1 MRSARWLLAPLA
13 LFSLACS
20 GVSPGSEAAR
30 TPAPDLTPVL
40 GQWDGEITVGAARI
54 WFIVDCVEDDGRLEC
69 TLDYPDAGL
78 ERQPLSEVSF
88 VSGRLHFEL
97 EGDFGVAVWDG
108 ELRRGVVEGDYEESG
123 VSAPFRMRRHPIGP
137 AETIYLDY
145 LVEEVEFASGDFIL
159 SGTLTMPLEGAPH
172 PAVVLLSG
180 SGPQTRDYGPGV
192 FPMFRIMADHLT
204 NNGIAVLRYDDPG
217 AGSSIGDPLDVTI
230 DDRIDIISAALDLL
244 LDHDRI
250 DSSRIGLVG
259 HSEGGTVAP
268 RVANQSE
275 HVSFLVLVAGTAL
288 TGGEIIRHQ
297 NEVILESQGLTG
309 EELSE
314 QLDFVDVVREA
325 VETDTGWEEVE
336 REMRRLLY
344 ESIERMSLRERALI
358 TDDDAWVDAVAQ
370 AQLATLRSPWYR
382 SFYVYDPAVALAEL
396 AVPVLAVFAEHDLQ
410 IPGQPNEAAMRKALT
425 EAGNPDFTI
434 VTVGDTDHSFQGDY
448 SDTLLEQYDRLEY
461 EFAPGF
467 LDTITDWISGRVREA

>member
-1 MRSARWLLAPLA
+1 M
-13 LFSLACS
+13 
-20 GVSPGSEAAR
+20 
-30 TPAPDLTPVL
+30 
-40 GQWDGEITVGAARI
+40 
-54 WFIVDCVEDDGRLEC
+54 
-69 TLDYPDAGL
+69 
-78 ERQPLSEVSF
+78 
-88 VSGRLHFEL
+88 
-97 EGDFGVAVWDG
+97 
-108 ELRRGVVEGDYEESG
+108 
-123 VSAPFRMRRHPIGP
+123 
-137 AETIYLDY
+137 
-145 LVEEVEFASGDFIL
+145 
-159 SGTLTMPLEGAPH
+159 
-172 PAVVLLSG
+172 
-180 SGPQTRDYGPGV
+180 
-192 FPMFRIMADHLT
+192 
-204 NNGIAVLRYDDPG
+204 
-217 AGSSIGDPLDVTI
+217 
-230 DDRIDIISAALDLL
+230 
-244 LDHDRI
+244 
-250 DSSRIGLVG
+250 G

-434 VTVGDTDHSFQGDY
+434 VTVGDTDHSFPGG
-448 SDTLLEQYDRLEY
+448 LLRH
-461 EFAPGF
+461 A
-467 LDTITDWISGRVREA
+467 SGAVRPAGIRVRSGFPGHDHGLDQWPGAGSLRIISVNSPGSDWAVIEPPCWRTTSLQRLRPNPTPVPEGFVV

>member
-1 MRSARWLLAPLA
+1 MRSARGLLALLA
-13 LFSLACS
+13 LGALACS
-20 GVSPGSEAAR
+20 GTE
-30 TPAPDLTPVL
+30 PAPR
-40 GQWDGEITVGAARI
+40 A
-54 WFIVDCVEDDGRLEC
+54 
-69 TLDYPDAGL
+69 
-78 ERQPLSEVSF
+78 
-88 VSGRLHFEL
+88 
-97 EGDFGVAVWDG
+97 
-108 ELRRGVVEGDYEESG
+108 VEGPEPAPKAVENASPDPDREVEPNREE
-123 VSAPFRMRRHPIGP
+123 A
-137 AETIYLDY
+137 
-145 LVEEVEFASGDFIL
+145 VEFASGDFIL
-159 SGTLTMPLEGAPH
+159 AGTLTMPLEGAPH

-180 SGPQTRDYGPGV
+180 SGAQTRDYGPGA
-192 FPMFRIMADHLT
+192 FPMFGLMADHLT
-204 NNGIAVLRYDDPG
+204 NSGIAVLRYDDPG
-217 AGSSIGDPLDVTI
+217 AGSSIGDWLDVTI
-230 DDRIDIISAALDLL
+230 DDRIGIISAALDLL
-244 LDHDRI
+244 LYHDRI

-275 HVSFLVLVAGTAL
+275 HVSFVVLVAGTAL
-288 TGGEIIRHQ
+288 AGGEIIRHQ

-309 EELSE
+309 EELGE

-336 REMRRLLY
+336 QQMRRLLY

-382 SFYVYDPAVALAEL
+382 SFYVYDPGVALAEL

-410 IPGQPNEAAMRKALT
+410 IPAEPNEAAMRKALT

-434 VTVGDTDHSFQGDY
+434 ITLPDADHSFQGDY
-448 SDTLLEQYDRLEY
+448 ADTLLEQHGRLEY

-467 LDTITDWISGRVREA
+467 LDTITDWIRVRVQEA

>member
-180 SGPQTRDYGPGV
+180 SGPQTRDYGARGLPDV
-192 FPMFRIMADHLT
+192 QDH
-204 NNGIAVLRYDDPG
+204 G
-217 AGSSIGDPLDVTI
+217 
-230 DDRIDIISAALDLL
+230 
-244 LDHDRI
+244 
-250 DSSRIGLVG
+250 
-259 HSEGGTVAP
+259 
-268 RVANQSE
+268 
-275 HVSFLVLVAGTAL
+275 
-288 TGGEIIRHQ
+288 
-297 NEVILESQGLTG
+297 
-309 EELSE
+309 
-314 QLDFVDVVREA
+314 
-325 VETDTGWEEVE
+325 
-336 REMRRLLY
+336 
-344 ESIERMSLRERALI
+344 
-358 TDDDAWVDAVAQ
+358 
-370 AQLATLRSPWYR
+370 RSPDQQRHR
-382 SFYVYDPAVALAEL
+382 SAPVRRSRRGLIDRRPARCHHRRSDRHHLGRAG
-396 AVPVLAVFAEHDLQ
+396 P
-410 IPGQPNEAAMRKALT
+410 AAGPR
-425 EAGNPDFTI
+425 P
-434 VTVGDTDHSFQGDY
+434 
-448 SDTLLEQYDRLEY
+448 DRLEPDRGSW
-461 EFAPGF
+461 A
-467 LDTITDWISGRVREA
+467 TARAGRSRRG